1 MSVVDAVTGHSSPA
15 GEDEPEKTMT
25 ILEHLEELRFRLTIS
40 VIAILLGMIPGWFLS
55 DGVISL
61 LRQPIAELG
70 PLNVLGVTGMF
81 TLRLKVGATLAVC
94 FAFPVLFSQ
103 IWAFVA
109 PGLTRRE
116 RRHSLPFIVLGTVLF
131 VAGVYTGYRIVP
143 LAVNFL
149 LSFTDANLRPMLVAD
164 QYVGFVAIVALIFGV
179 SFELPMVLLFL
190 CSINVISS
198 GWLLKKLKFAII
210 IIFIVSTIITPG
222 ADLVSPV
229 VLGVILS
236 ALYLLA
242 IVLAKIIGK

>member
-1 MSVVDAVTGHSSPA
+1 
-15 GEDEPEKTMT
+15 
-25 ILEHLEELRFRLTIS
+25 LEELRFRLTIS

>member
-1 MSVVDAVTGHSSPA
+1 
-15 GEDEPEKTMT
+15 MT

-40 VIAILLGMIPGWFLS
+40 VIVILLGMIPGWFLS

-61 LRQPIAELG
+61 LRQPIADLG
-70 PLNVLGVTGMF
+70 PLNVLGVAGMF
-81 TLRLKVGATLAVC
+81 TLRLKVGAALAVC

-116 RRHSLPFIVLGTVLF
+116 RRRSLPFIVLGTVLF
-131 VAGVYTGYRIVP
+131 VAGVYTGYRVVP

-198 GWLLKKLKFAII
+198 DWLVKKLKFAII